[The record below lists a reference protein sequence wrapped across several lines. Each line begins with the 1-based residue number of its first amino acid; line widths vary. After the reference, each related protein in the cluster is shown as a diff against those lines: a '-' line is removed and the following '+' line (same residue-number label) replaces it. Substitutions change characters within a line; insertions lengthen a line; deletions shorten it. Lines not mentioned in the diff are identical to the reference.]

1 MDSYHP
7 LLIIIFPGYQ
17 RYFYCLQRIDSVLA
31 IGGQVFSRS
40 PKPLAARSQEK
51 TSGTEGYHLPSPLN
65 FDLSYCI
72 TFILNQ
78 SDRTSPTVTIW
89 TVTLLVVF
97 LPFLPCFQLLFH
109 LVPAVVLTLETSE
122 MSAIFFFFTSKT
134 TQPCP
139 QVFLV
144 TVH

>member
-7 LLIIIFPGYQ
+7 LLNIIFPGYQ

-40 PKPLAARSQEK
+40 PKPLASRPQEK

-78 SDRTSPTVTIW
+78 SDRTSPTLTIW
-89 TVTLLVVF
+89 TVALLVVF

-122 MSAIFFFFTSKT
+122 MSAIFFFSQAK
-134 TQPCP
+134 QLN
-139 QVFLV
+139 LV
-144 TVH
+144 PRSSW